1 MRRLHHL
8 TLRRALLLTAAGTAA
23 AVYGAFLVYERPGL
37 GIAHFYYLSILL
49 AALATGPW
57 VGALAGAGATG
68 LYASGVVL
76 NPAISSSEV
85 LSVSTT
91 IRLFTYVAVGAVTGY
106 FAKAGRD
113 VAAELHLLAERD
125 AVTGLPNTRAF
136 ERAIGKRLAAQR
148 PFVLLVGGLDPESAA
163 PGTEADAKWFVSRV
177 AEHLVH
183 TLDADDEVARTG
195 HHEFAVLAALHG
207 VDDAR
212 RLASHLQRSL
222 IGGGV
227 GVTFGWATFPQDG
240 DNALSLYRAA
250 DERLY
255 ALRVISR
262 NEGATVVALDA
273 RQTPASALGA

>member
-23 AVYGAFLVYERPGL
+23 AVYGSFLVYERPGL

-49 AALATGPW
+49 VALATGPW

-136 ERAIGKRLAAQR
+136 ERAIGTRLAAQR

-183 TLDADDEVARTG
+183 ALDADDEVARIG

-212 RLASHLQRSL
+212 RLASHLQRAL

-255 ALRVISR
+255 ARRVISR

-273 RQTPASALGA
+273 RQTPASALGV